1 MSISDL
7 DFPVRFYR
15 TEADLERATEQVD
28 AQRKDKA
35 LQDLST
41 GIDYYRKCVD
51 VHDNARDDLE
61 PTMHEII
68 RAVYSKPRHVSTLD
82 MIKRAVDGHLEE
94 LARAEVERLAWDEPV
109 LQDELPF

>member
-7 DFPVRFYR
+7 DFPVCLYR

-28 AQRKDKA
+28 AKRKEKA
-35 LQDLST
+35 LQNLFADV
-41 GIDYYRKCVD
+41 DYFSACVD
-51 VHDNARDDLE
+51 GHDSDRSDLE
-61 PTMHEII
+61 NTVHEII
-68 RAVYSKPRHVSTLD
+68 RAVTMRPRTVHTLD
-82 MIKRAVDGHLEE
+82 MVKRALDSYLDE